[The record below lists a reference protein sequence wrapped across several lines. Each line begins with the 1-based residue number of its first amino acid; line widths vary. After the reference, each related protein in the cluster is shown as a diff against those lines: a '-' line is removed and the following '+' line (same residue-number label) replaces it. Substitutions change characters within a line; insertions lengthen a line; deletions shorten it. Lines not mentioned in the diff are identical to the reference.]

1 MNKMSILVLG
11 LAVAGVALAQ
21 QPAPAPAPTAALPTI
36 AAHTCEKP
44 EFPGKVAPQS
54 RQKKWSEDF
63 KAYVECLKGYIG
75 ERNAA
80 IEANSK
86 AAKSAVDE
94 FNTNVADFNAQ
105 VKSLSE

>member
-1 MNKMSILVLG
+1 MIRSSTLVLG
-11 LAVAGVALAQ
+11 LVLAGAALAQ
-21 QPAPAPAPTAALPTI
+21 APAPAPAPTAPLPSV
-36 AAHTCEKP
+36 AAHACTKP

-54 RQKKWSEDF
+54 RQKKWSEEF
-63 KAYVECLKGYIG
+63 KAYVECLKTYIG

-94 FNTNVADFNAQ
+94 FNTNVAEFNAQ

>member
-1 MNKMSILVLG
+1 MIKTSTLALGLVL
-11 LAVAGVALAQ
+11 AGVALAQ
-21 QPAPAPAPTAALPTI
+21 TPAPAPTAPMPTI
-36 AAHTCEKP
+36 AAHSCAKP

-63 KAYVECLKGYIG
+63 KAYVECLKTYIG

-86 AAKSAVDE
+86 AAKAAVDE
-94 FNTNVADFNAQ
+94 FNTNVAEFNEQ
-105 VKSLSE
+105 IKSLSE

>member
-1 MNKMSILVLG
+1 MIRSSTLVLG
-11 LAVAGVALAQ
+11 LVLAGAALAQ
-21 QPAPAPAPTAALPTI
+21 APAPAPAPTAPLPSV
-36 AAHTCEKP
+36 AAHACTKP

-54 RQKKWSEDF
+54 RQKKWSEEF
-63 KAYVECLKGYIG
+63 KAYVECLKTYIG
-75 ERNAA
+75 ERNAT

-94 FNTNVADFNAQ
+94 FNTNVAEFNAQ

>member
-1 MNKMSILVLG
+1 MIKTSTFVLG
-11 LAVAGVALAQ
+11 LALAGAALAQ
-21 QPAPAPAPTAALPTI
+21 TPAAAPAPTAPLPSV
-36 AAHTCEKP
+36 AAHACTKP

-54 RQKKWSEDF
+54 RQKKWSDEF
-63 KAYVECLKGYIG
+63 KAYVECLKTYLG
-75 ERNAA
+75 ERNAT

-94 FNTNVADFNAQ
+94 FNTNVAEFNAQ